1 MIPLPASRRPHL
13 FLGVLSLIALWLFV
27 QNSYHPGSALLKPS
41 FPYSHPEEPNEYAG
55 LEAEDLG
62 VRSRVE
68 RLRSVCQG
76 ENAFEREYGRTN
88 IRMSRAY
95 EGSHHRIR
103 QFLQK
108 ALRGEPLS
116 ISVIGGSVT
125 KGHQVQKDEIW
136 FHKFGEWFTDLIGDG
151 VEINYVNGAAPAT
164 GSDYFSFCFPLH
176 IPLESDLIFIE
187 LAVNDEGILEHV
199 ENMENLLRGLL
210 DLPNRPAVILTEAV
224 AFSNGGMGG
233 GGGRMHLPVAQ
244 YFDVPVINQRHPLAN
259 HIARYPQL
267 IRPYFS
273 QDWWGNPDM
282 RHMNARGHRDLGML
296 AASLIQDAACIMLS
310 EPTFHVSQPPTV
322 QSERE
327 QAFTIL
333 GGMTAGHDEATSAED
348 ALLLDQTLALAQ
360 STWPEQSKS
369 WRKNP
374 SEGQEVGELMPG
386 LWTTP
391 VEYGILPRLNV
402 LGGWNPNLEAVVP
415 HFNPTCLST
424 RARQPQF
431 NLTPSWN
438 DGRWEYWVHPEHRDK
453 PYLVAREP
461 GATVKFKLETNVGV
475 VKLYSLKSKSFGLG
489 AIECWADDERDK
501 AVVVEGYWT
510 NEPNIGRFATIRSDL
525 KAGVHTITCEL
536 LEKTSDPE
544 GGHEFRLISIMR

>member
-322 QSERE
+322 QSE
-327 QAFTIL
+327 Q
-333 GGMTAGHDEATSAED
+333 
-348 ALLLDQTLALAQ
+348 
-360 STWPEQSKS
+360 
-369 WRKNP
+369 
-374 SEGQEVGELMPG
+374 
-386 LWTTP
+386 
-391 VEYGILPRLNV
+391 YGILPRLNV

>member
-13 FLGVLSLIALWLFV
+13 FLAILSVIALLLFV

-41 FPYSHPEEPNEYAG
+41 FPYSRPDVSEDYTG
-55 LEAEDLG
+55 LEAEDHN

-68 RLRSVCQG
+68 RLREFCG
-76 ENAFEREYGRTN
+76 RENAFEREYGRTN

-103 QFLQK
+103 QFLHK
-108 ALRGEPLS
+108 ALRGESLN

-136 FHKFGEWFTDLIGDG
+136 FHKFGEWFKEFIGSTVD
-151 VEINYVNGAAPAT
+151 INFVNGAAPAT

-176 IPLESDLIFIE
+176 IPLDSDLVFIE
-187 LAVNDEGILEHV
+187 LAINDEGILEHV

-210 DLPNRPAVILTEAV
+210 DLPNKPAVILTEAL

-282 RHMNARGHRDLGML
+282 RHMNAKGHRDLGNL
-296 AASLIQDAACIMLS
+296 AASLIQDASCIMLS
-310 EPTFHVSQPPTV
+310 EATFFVPYSPTEQSQD
-322 QSERE
+322 E
-327 QAFTIL
+327 QASSIL
-333 GGMTAGHDEATSAED
+333 GGVSAGDEETTSLED
-348 ALLLDQTLALAQ
+348 ALLLDQSLALAQ
-360 STWPEQSKS
+360 STWPEQSRS
-369 WRKNP
+369 WRKKP
-374 SEGQEVGELMPG
+374 DEGKAVGELMPG
-386 LWTTP
+386 LWSTP

-402 LGGWNPNLEAVVP
+402 LGGWNPNLDAVVP

-424 RARQPQF
+424 RAQQPQF

-438 DGRWEYWVHPEHRDK
+438 DGQWEYWIHPEHLDK

-461 GATVKFKLETNVGV
+461 GATVKFQLETNVGV
-475 VKLYSLKSKSFGLG
+475 VKLYSLKSRSFGLG
-489 AIECWADDERDK
+489 AIECWADEERDK
-501 AVVVEGYWT
+501 AVIVDGYWT
-510 NEPNIGRFATIRSDL
+510 NEP
-525 KAGVHTITCEL
+525 
-536 LEKTSDPE
+536 
-544 GGHEFRLISIMR
+544 